1 MVSVVKSGNA
11 GLPFSNG
18 VFEHRLSSAIVALP
32 HYTSSIGS

>member
-1 MVSVVKSGNA
+1 MVSVVESGST

-32 HYTSSIGS
+32 LHYL